1 VPDHRLPTPH
11 RDTRYATPRHASRS
25 IPHYCGSCW
34 AHGALSSLADRIKIA
49 RRGRGVEIN
58 LSVQFI
64 LNVGPGVAGSC
75 LGGSQIKVY
84 ELIHNRGGIPYD
96 TCLPYEACSRDS
108 PHPSCKQANYEDS
121 AINTCRTCFWTT
133 DAKSGNRTTMCAPI
147 LEYPNA
153 TVAEYGNV
161 TGVDNMK
168 AEIYARGP
176 IACSVNAAPLDNYVG
191 GILDDPKSSKNQTHV
206 VSVVGW
212 GTAEDG
218 TEYWKLRN
226 SWGEYWGNMGFAY
239 LKAGQDQLGI
249 ESDCAWAVPG
259 TFTEYGNY
267 PCYEDGKNCATP
279 LPAHETTDLFV
290 QEDRL
295 HM

>member
-1 VPDHRLPTPH
+1 MGVLADPNLVPDPLRPDGTPLATLPPL
-11 RDTRYATPRHASRS
+11 S

-64 LNVGPGVAGSC
+64 LNAGPGVAGSC

-84 ELIHNRGGIPYD
+84 ELIHNRGSIPYE

-108 PHPSCKQANYEDS
+108 PHPTCKQNNYEDS

-133 DAKSGNRTTMCAPI
+133 DAKTGNRTTMCAPI
-147 LEYPNA
+147 LEFPNA
-153 TVAEYGNV
+153 SVAEFGNV

-191 GILDDPKSSKNQTHV
+191 GILDDPKSSRNQTHV

-218 TEYWKLRN
+218 TQYWKVGR
-226 SWGEYWGNMGFAY
+226 GVRARR
-239 LKAGQDQLGI
+239 
-249 ESDCAWAVPG
+249 CR
-259 TFTEYGNY
+259 TEASCCRVASANHQT
-267 PCYEDGKNCATP
+267 AS
-279 LPAHETTDLFV
+279 
-290 QEDRL
+290 Q
-295 HM
+295 